1 MTEPPIRST
10 GVKREEP
17 MPRFMAS
24 SRRQP
29 SEWLRTGKRERRIML
44 LHEASQLRRTTAGL
58 DAGDGVLRPF
68 ESKSTHVLTAGL
80 LFKTPVW
87 CSRLMSIGELAS

>member
-1 MTEPPIRST
+1 MTEPPMRST
-10 GVKREEP
+10 GVPREEP

-24 SRRQP
+24 SRRKH
-29 SEWLRTGKRERRIML
+29 SEWLRTGKRERRAML

-68 ESKSTHVLTAGL
+68 KHEHDSTDGL
-80 LFKTPVW
+80 FF
-87 CSRLMSIGELAS
+87 